1 MSEWADR
8 IAAVVVRLEVKL
20 LACQARL
27 QADTDPEAL
36 HDLRTTVRRL
46 RSVLRPLRGLP
57 GVLQLEMAAAG
68 VGRFTT
74 PLRDREVLGAW
85 LQAHGY
91 APLAAKY
98 LQSRTATYATVA
110 ECAELAQ
117 LLMIVDVFPRFL
129 RAAEREGLLR
139 GLRQRIEKVLE
150 KQWRTLEKALN
161 DPGHDRHRVRLLIKR
176 VRYAAQAYPDL
187 DHLPPLVIERL
198 KAAQQALGE
207 WHDAWQ
213 WLLQAEQQPDLQ
225 PCVAQWRAALEAGEK
240 NADRALV
247 KLSAACFHA

>member
-1 MSEWADR
+1 MSELVDR
-8 IAAVVVRLEVKL
+8 IVANIVRLEVRL

-46 RSVLRPLRGLP
+46 RSVLRPLRDLP
-57 GVLQLEMAAAG
+57 GVLQLEMAAAE

-74 PLRDREVLGAW
+74 PLRDREVLGTW
-85 LQAHGY
+85 LQQHGHTS
-91 APLAAKY
+91 LAATR
-98 LQSRTATYATVA
+98 LQQRAATYAAVA
-110 ECAELAQ
+110 ESAELAQ

-129 RAAEREGLLR
+129 RAAEREGLFR

-150 KQWRTLEKALN
+150 KQWRTLEAALN

-176 VRYAAQAYPDL
+176 VRYAAHAYPDL

-198 KAAQQALGE
+198 KEAQQALGE

-213 WLLQAEQQPDLQ
+213 WLLQAEQQPDLR
-225 PCVAQWRAALEAGEK
+225 PCVAQWRATLEAGEK
-240 NADRALV
+240 KADRALV
-247 KLSAACFHA
+247 RLSAACFHA